1 MYQTLY
7 RKYRPKNFSDIV
19 GQDVITTVLRNSIKN
34 NKIAHAYLFIGP
46 RGTGKTS
53 TAKIF
58 ARAVNCTNTNDGDLC
73 DQCEMCEFSRNKDS
87 LDIIEI
93 DAASNN
99 GVDEI
104 RNIREIV
111 NLVPSELKYKVY
123 IIDEVHMLTIQAF
136 NALLKTLEEPPE
148 HIIFI
153 LATTDPQKVPATILS
168 RCQCFNFNR
177 ISEDNIIKNLSM
189 ISEKENINI
198 DSDVLK
204 QIAIVSDG
212 GMRDAIGSLDKLA
225 SYSLD
230 NINMEDFLNVNGLV
244 TNTDIEKLIDF
255 VVNKDLIGTTN
266 LLEDWN
272 NAGNNLVQIM
282 IQVLNF
288 LKDKIVNDYLN
299 DVSFGKIKI
308 YQDLANLLNEK
319 LYDIRLSSNP
329 KIYIE
334 ILLLNFISNINTDLG
349 NNISREIISNK
360 NEEEVVVKKY
370 EKNETKEEQQV
381 LNSVEKNVEVQK
393 VDSTT
398 DDINEN
404 ENVIVNTIQN
414 SISNIDEIMKI
425 RVNNAFVGATKEIK
439 NKTITEF
446 QKLNEFTFDS
456 KIGYLVCNLLDGN
469 IELASDQYL
478 VLSYEHPSIVL
489 DNVNNISLME
499 DVLSEKLNISTKLA
513 IITTDEWK
521 NSVQEF
527 MQKRKDNI
535 SYELMN
541 EPELKFV
548 KSEKNEKK
556 ANNDSIL
563 DQFSDIL
570 EVK

>member
-19 GQDVITTVLRNSIKN
+19 GQDVITTVLKNSIKN
-34 NKIAHAYLFIGP
+34 NKIAHAYLFVGP

-58 ARAVNCTNTNDGDLC
+58 ARAVNCTNNNDGDLC
-73 DQCEMCEFSRNKDS
+73 DKCEMCDFSRNKDS

-104 RNIREIV
+104 RNIREKV

-177 ISEDNIIKNLSM
+177 ISENNIIKNLSM
-189 ISEKENINI
+189 ISKKENISI

-204 QIAIVSDG
+204 QVAIVSDG

-230 NINMEDFLNVNGLV
+230 NITLEDFLSVNGLV
-244 TNTDIEKLIDF
+244 TNSDIEKFINF
-255 VVNKDLIGTTN
+255 IVNKNLINTTN

-272 NAGNNLVQIM
+272 NTGNNLVQIM

-288 LKDKIVNDYLN
+288 LKDKIVSYYLDN
-299 DVSFGKIKI
+299 ISYNEIKV

-319 LYDIRLSSNP
+319 LYNIKLSSNP

-334 ILLLNFISNINTDLG
+334 ILLLNFISTISLED
-349 NNISREIISNK
+349 NISREITLEKKEVEVNK
-360 NEEEVVVKKY
+360 
-370 EKNETKEEQQV
+370 EKDTV
-381 LNSVEKNVEVQK
+381 LDSVEKDDKEQ
-393 VDSTT
+393 TT
-398 DDINEN
+398 DLYSEN
-404 ENVIVNTIQN
+404 EKEDIKASEDISVSDNQN
-414 SISNIDEIMKI
+414 EVSNIDEIMKI

-439 NKTITEF
+439 NKTILEF

-478 VLSYEHPSIVL
+478 VLSYDHPSVVL
-489 DNVNNISLME
+489 ENVNNISLME
-499 DVLSEKLNISTKLA
+499 NVLSEKLNIFTKLA
-513 IITTDEWK
+513 IITTEEWK
-521 NSVQEF
+521 SSAQEF
-527 MQKRKDNI
+527 MNKRKNNV
-535 SYELMN
+535 SYELIE
-541 EPELKFV
+541 EPKLMFV
-548 KSEKNEKK
+548 KSKKNEKK
-556 ANNDSIL
+556 VNNDSIL
-563 DQFSDIL
+563 ERFSDIL